1 MSGGSFYKS
10 EYIYADGPLKSFYS
24 PGPVLDNNK
33 PKEGQKVRKSL
44 QSQLETF
51 LSIFAVKIGVI
62 ISFLVRVPNDDD
74 DDDAAEGR
82 A

>member
-1 MSGGSFYKS
+1 M
-10 EYIYADGPLKSFYS
+10 
-24 PGPVLDNNK
+24 
-33 PKEGQKVRKSL
+33 RKSL

-74 DDDAAEGR
+74 DAAAEGR
-82 A
+82 V

>member
-1 MSGGSFYKS
+1 MSGFYTF
-10 EYIYADGPLKSFYS
+10 EYIYVDGPLKSFS
-24 PGPVLDNNK
+24 CGPVLDNNK

-74 DDDAAEGR
+74 DDAEGR
-82 A
+82 V